1 LKEEPYNVQL
11 QILNSAV
18 KTFLKTQTEESYNI
32 LNQIFE
38 FTSKE
43 ADNPDLRERGFVYW
57 RLMAIDPNIAAQ
69 IVLCEKPRISE
80 DVSGFDSNLLDVI
93 LNNLG
98 TLSSI
103 YAKPPEL
110 FVKKTKK
117 VNLGEEEETDYEEN
131 AININENEV
140 ESINQN
146 IKRRESS
153 KVQEEEQQVKT
164 EKQSSGGNLLDLN
177 DILAG
182 GSGSVNPPNQ
192 QQKPTNMSIDMMNIF
207 ESNPNVGSMID
218 NFNSMSVNVKK
229 PAVIPK
235 QVVLNENTP
244 GYTNKSTGLFIEASL
259 QREMSGL
266 NLIMIF
272 YNKTPYPIQDF
283 EIQFNKNYFGLSA
296 NSNQLRGMVLQPGS
310 SETRNIE
317 ISVTSPDHM
326 KVPSYDPPVLLQTAI
341 RCTLDEYYFTVPIM
355 FSTLFQPQNM
365 KCSFEDYQGLWAS
378 VQAPKDLFLTINNL
392 NPKYQYEGVR

>member
-1 LKEEPYNVQL
+1 
-11 QILNSAV
+11 
-18 KTFLKTQTEESYNI
+18 
-32 LNQIFE
+32 
-38 FTSKE
+38 
-43 ADNPDLRERGFVYW
+43 
-57 RLMAIDPNIAAQ
+57 MAIDPNIAAQ

-80 DVSGFDSNLLDVI
+80 DVSGYDSNLLDTI

-103 YAKPPEL
+103 YVKPPEL

-146 IKRRESS
+146 IKRRESNRN
-153 KVQEEEQQVKT
+153 QEEEQQQQVRT
-164 EKQSSGGNLLDLN
+164 EKASSGGNLLDLN
-177 DILAG
+177 DILTGA
-182 GSGSVNPPNQ
+182 SVSSASTNQSSQ

-207 ESNPNVGSMID
+207 ESNSNVGSMID
-218 NFNSMSVNVKK
+218 NFNSVSINVKK

-235 QVVLNENTP
+235 QVVLSENTP
-244 GYTNKSTGLFIEASL
+244 GFTNKSTGLCIEASL

-266 NLIMIF
+266 NLIMTF
-272 YNKTPYPIQDF
+272 YNKTSYPIQDF

-296 NSNQLRGMVLQPGS
+296 NSNQLRGMILQPGAM
-310 SETRNIE
+310 ETKNIE
-317 ISVTSPDHM
+317 ISITSPDHM

-341 RCTLDEYYFTVPIM
+341 RCNLDEYYFTVPIM
-355 FSTLFQPQNM
+355 FCALFEPQNM

-392 NPKYQYEGVR
+392 NQKYQYQGVR